1 MSKHYGVQAV
11 PPETAKLAGD
21 CAAEIAVN
29 LGESPEAWRGAAEMA
44 RFIKAV
50 VMADVDA
57 VMEVEGKLVVNEA
70 ALTTLL
76 TIAMLEGLPLW
87 PPEEEPLISEGF
99 PDDMRPHFQ
108 TEGPNGQG

>member
-29 LGESPEAWRGAAEMA
+29 LGESPEAWRGAAEAA

-50 VMADVDA
+50 VMADVDSL
-57 VMEVEGKLVVNEA
+57 MEVEGELIISEA
-70 ALTTLL
+70 AITTLL
-76 TIAMLEGLPLW
+76 TFAMLERLPMW
-87 PPEEEPLISEGF
+87 PPEEEPLMTDGF

-108 TEGPNGQG
+108 APNG